1 MTLRSS
7 LLVFAVGTGFAC
19 TAFLLIL
26 FTVPPDVAG
35 PLGEAFFFGSLFV
48 ALTGTFTMLGVMG
61 RVRMSALLPALHIG
75 PAFRQGVLLATAAVG
90 ALLFQRFRVLRWW
103 NILLLV
109 LILAGLDLVFAR
121 RDPERVPEHTKLT
134 T

>member
-7 LLVFAVGTGFAC
+7 LFVFAVGTGFAW

-48 ALTGTFTMLGVMG
+48 ALTGTLTILGVLG
-61 RVRMSALLPALHIG
+61 RVRASALLPALHIG
-75 PAFRQGVLLATAAVG
+75 PAFRQGVLLAAAAVG
-90 ALLFQRFRVLRWW
+90 TLLLQRFRVLRWW
-103 NILLLV
+103 NILFLV
-109 LILAGLDLVFAR
+109 LLLAGVDLVLAR
-121 RDPERVPEHTKLT
+121 RDPEQAS
-134 T
+134 